1 MDNRGNA
8 GAHKLMRQERDTFPL
23 FQRKFSRRAIFIGGL
38 QTGVFSMLAA
48 RMYQLQIDQSDEFRL
63 LAEENR
69 INLRLLPPER
79 GQIFDRNGVILAQ
92 NEPVYRINYIREDA
106 GPGRDVLDRLA
117 HLIRMSPEDTEAAWR
132 DIQTSPAFLAVNVA
146 DRITWE
152 DISRVAVN
160 TPALP
165 GVSPEVGLS
174 RVYPLGHDFAHVV
187 GYVGPVSERDLA
199 RYEDPDPILRIP
211 RFQIGKIGIERQIEE
226 NLRGSAGTKKVE
238 VNALGR
244 VMREIGREEGAAG
257 TPLRL
262 TIDAKLQSYIVARL
276 GEQSASVVVMDC
288 RNGDVLANVSAPSFD
303 PNKFVRGI
311 SVPDYS
317 ALRDN
322 ERRPLAS
329 KTVQDAYPPAS
340 TFKMVTLLAA
350 LEAGVITENHTA
362 FCPGHLTVSG
372 RKFHCWRR
380 GGHGTVNADKSLRES
395 CDVFYYEIAMK
406 VGIDKI
412 AQMARRLGLGQTH
425 DIPMSAVSEGLI
437 PNREWKQVNRGQDW
451 LIGDT
456 VNASIGQG
464 YVLAS
469 PMHLA
474 VLAARLASGRAIKPR
489 LILPADDAAEKFEPL
504 GLNARHLAIV
514 QRAMGNVV
522 NNRRGTAYGSRII
535 ADEMRMA
542 GKTGTSQVRNIS
554 EAERRAG
561 VTRNSDLPWERRD
574 HALFVNYAPI
584 DNPRIAV
591 SVVIEHGGD
600 GSSAAAPIARDVTL
614 QALSNGMPPLSAYPV
629 KDRARIEEEQ
639 EAYKTYLS
647 KYDASQADR
656 A

>member
-1 MDNRGNA
+1 
-8 GAHKLMRQERDTFPL
+8 
-23 FQRKFSRRAIFIGGL
+23 
-38 QTGVFSMLAA
+38 
-48 RMYQLQIDQSDEFRL
+48 
-63 LAEENR
+63 
-69 INLRLLPPER
+69 
-79 GQIFDRNGVILAQ
+79 
-92 NEPVYRINYIREDA
+92 
-106 GPGRDVLDRLA
+106 
-117 HLIRMSPEDTEAAWR
+117 
-132 DIQTSPAFLAVNVA
+132 
-146 DRITWE
+146 
-152 DISRVAVN
+152 
-160 TPALP
+160 
-165 GVSPEVGLS
+165 
-174 RVYPLGHDFAHVV
+174 
-187 GYVGPVSERDLA
+187 
-199 RYEDPDPILRIP
+199 
-211 RFQIGKIGIERQIEE
+211 
-226 NLRGSAGTKKVE
+226 
-238 VNALGR
+238 
-244 VMREIGREEGAAG
+244 
-257 TPLRL
+257 
-262 TIDAKLQSYIVARL
+262 
-276 GEQSASVVVMDC
+276 
-288 RNGDVLANVSAPSFD
+288 
-303 PNKFVRGI
+303 
-311 SVPDYS
+311 
-317 ALRDN
+317 
-322 ERRPLAS
+322 
-329 KTVQDAYPPAS
+329 
-340 TFKMVTLLAA
+340 
-350 LEAGVITENHTA
+350 
-362 FCPGHLTVSG
+362 
-372 RKFHCWRR
+372 
-380 GGHGTVNADKSLRES
+380 
-395 CDVFYYEIAMK
+395 
-406 VGIDKI
+406 
-412 AQMARRLGLGQTH
+412 MARRLGLGQTH

-591 SVVIEHGGD
+591 SVVVEHGGG

>member
-1 MDNRGNA
+1 MNKD
-8 GAHKLMRQERDTFPL
+8 RDTFPL
-23 FQRKFSRRAIFIGGL
+23 FHRKFSRRAIFLGGI
-38 QTGVFSMLAA
+38 QTGVFAMLGA
-48 RMYQLQIDQSDEFRL
+48 RMYQLQVDQSDEFRL

-79 GQIFDRNGVILAQ
+79 GQIFDRHGIILAQ

-106 GPGRDVLDRLA
+106 GPGREVLDRLA
-117 HLIRMSPEDTEAAWR
+117 QLIQMSPEDTEAAWR
-132 DIQTSPAFLAVNVA
+132 DIKNSPAFLSVNVA

-165 GVSPEVGLS
+165 GVTPEVGLS
-174 RVYPLGHDFAHVV
+174 RVYPLEQDFAHVV
-187 GYVGPVSERDLA
+187 GYVGPVSERDLE
-199 RYEDPDPILRIP
+199 RYEDPDPVLRIP
-211 RFQIGKIGIERQIEE
+211 RFQIGKIGIERRLEE
-226 NLRGSAGTKKVE
+226 NLRGTAGTKKVE

-244 VMREIGREEGAAG
+244 VMREIGREEGLSG

-262 TIDAKLQSYIVARL
+262 TIDAKLQSYIVSRL
-276 GEQSASVVVMDC
+276 GEESASVVIMDC
-288 RNGDVLANVSAPSFD
+288 RNGDILANVSSPSFD

-311 SVPDYS
+311 SVADYS
-317 ALRDN
+317 VLRDN

-329 KTVQDAYPPAS
+329 KTVQDAYPPGS

-350 LEAGVITENHTA
+350 LEAGVIGENHTV

-395 CDVFYYEIAMK
+395 CDVFYYDIAMK

-412 AQMARRLGLGQTH
+412 AEMARRLGLGETH

-437 PNREWKQVNRGQDW
+437 PNREWKKVNRGQDW

-464 YVLAS
+464 YVLSS
-469 PMHLA
+469 PMQLA
-474 VLAARLASGRAIKPR
+474 VLAARLASGRAVKPR
-489 LILPADDAAEKFEPL
+489 LILPPEGEDDKFEPL
-504 GLNARHLAIV
+504 GLNARHLAMV
-514 QRAMGNVV
+514 QRAMSNVV

-561 VTRNSDLPWERRD
+561 VTRNRDLPWKRRD
-574 HALFVNYAPI
+574 HALFVNYAPV

-591 SVVIEHGGD
+591 AVVVEHGGG

-614 QALSNGMPPLSAYPV
+614 QALYNGMPPMSAYPV

-639 EAYKTYLS
+639 QLHKAYLE
-647 KYDASQADR
+647 KYDDPEAGR
-656 A
+656 V